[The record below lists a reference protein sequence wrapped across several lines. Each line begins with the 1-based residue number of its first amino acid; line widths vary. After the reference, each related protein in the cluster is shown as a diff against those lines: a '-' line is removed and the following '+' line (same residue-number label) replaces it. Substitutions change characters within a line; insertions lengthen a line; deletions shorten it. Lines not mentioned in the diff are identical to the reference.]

1 MSAALAVDE
10 FLPYDEVVLTRS
22 DRLAIA
28 AAYNQLFAHGA
39 ANADAAVRDQVTEL
53 TPGRACVAGLVAL
66 GGLTS
71 FLAHNDPD
79 GPISAQ
85 IAAIVA
91 AAANAAQYRE
101 LR

>member
-1 MSAALAVDE
+1 MSAVLAVEE
-10 FLPYDEVVLTRS
+10 FLPVDGVRLTRS

-39 ANADAAVRDQVTEL
+39 ANADADVRDDVTAL

-71 FLAHNDPD
+71 FLAHNAPD
-79 GPISAQ
+79 GAIHAQ
-85 IAAIVA
+85 IAAIVHSA
-91 AAANAAQYRE
+91 AASAQYPE
-101 LR
+101 LS